1 MAITLRRN
9 KGFALTFDEMD
20 DNFVTLANGSL
31 GLTIANTAPLSPID
45 GQMWLDTGITQRT
58 FAWSEDAGG
67 VWIDI
72 SPSNKTTVS
81 GTEPVIKNIGDAWFD
96 TSAGGVGSLVIWN
109 GTSWVEVIGS

>member
-1 MAITLRRN
+1 MALTLRRN
-9 KGFALTFDEMD
+9 KGFALTFDELD
-20 DNFVTLANGSL
+20 DNFLTLSNGSL
-31 GLTIANTAPLSPID
+31 GLTISNTAPLEPIN

-58 FAWSEDAGG
+58 FAWYDEVGA
-67 VWIDI
+67 WIDI

-81 GTEPVIKNIGDAWFD
+81 ETEPSIKNTGDAWFD